1 MNNRSEHQS
10 RDSLCSV
17 QCPGLDETSPPNF
30 CLSATAQPMLSAL
43 SGPRDDLCASLHE
56 CFIRNRRMRHAYEY
70 WLGLQYSHRMN
81 YIYLTGRWLTSKGHQ
96 PVCKISESSA
106 NKSCL
111 KLSFPMRFWIL
122 LMSDM
127 LYWYFYIFWN
137 KSQVLIVLKLIHAP
151 DLNTLI
157 SPMMV
162 T

>member
-1 MNNRSEHQS
+1 MNNRSQHQS
-10 RDSLCSV
+10 GDSLGSF

-43 SGPRDDLCASLHE
+43 SGPRDDLCVSLHE

-70 WLGLQYSHRMN
+70 WPGLQYSHCMN

-96 PVCKISESSA
+96 PGPRQTSRVWNSLFRCVFGYY
-106 NKSCL
+106 SCL
-111 KLSFPMRFWIL
+111 MQ
-122 LMSDM
+122 
-127 LYWYFYIFWN
+127 YWYFHIFWN
-137 KSQVLIVLKLIHAP
+137 QSQVLIVLKLIHAP
-151 DLNTLI
+151 DLNSLI